1 VKDLDQAK
9 ISVRSFTLP
18 VDPDKVP
25 EIEMPRD
32 PLVKANGA
40 SGDPGAG
47 DDVSPRLSGPFM
59 DDPIEIPTEGAPTW
73 LVIMMIASAVACV
86 TIAVWF
92 LFNKH

>member
-1 VKDLDQAK
+1 
-9 ISVRSFTLP
+9 
-18 VDPDKVP
+18 VDTGP
-25 EIEMPRD
+25 EIEVAREPSG
-32 PLVKANGA
+32 KSNGA
-40 SGDPGAG
+40 GKDASDD
-47 DDVSPRLSGPFM
+47 DDVGPRLSGPFM